1 MICRLCLKDIP
12 KESSIKLYENLDT
25 SSDSLEMVKL
35 IEKYLEIEIKQN
47 DIVSTI
53 ICQDCYDHLEEFH
66 RFSQQVAEKQLTLR
80 NEFMDVNLKK
90 EFNFDDDGDAWDND
104 DQEDKI
110 EMDPKETTQMT
121 INCPIS
127 MFKDESE
134 NDDDDDNDEKEMP
147 TEDLMDTVI
156 GNVEKDIIAPDSV
169 AVNEEEDDDF
179 LPDQISSEDDDV
191 PLIKLKSTKKTKN
204 AKTKRKRTPAKTR
217 EIKEKKPAKK
227 KLSAQ
232 EEVAMSMDLVCDICQ
247 TRVET
252 WKELREHFLLAHTK
266 TPYIKCCDITYRK
279 PRELIEHLE
288 WHKNPDMF
296 KCQICD
302 KNMSSARNLTIHI
315 TSEHPDEADSV
326 EFYEC
331 EHCSK
336 RIRNY
341 NLFKKHLRSHNKDKE
356 VECHICNKR
365 CATIYRLRNHIA
377 SVHNNIYHH
386 ICDICGKKFKSKTSF
401 QKHYDEHQ
409 GIVEPPAQ
417 CTICGAWLKNQHSLR
432 VHHQTHE
439 DTQFAC
445 DICGKFF
452 KTKKNLSRHKGYW
465 HRRERNLSCSYC
477 DKVFRE
483 KRNLDEHMAMHTDTN
498 LYTCPHCGKESRS
511 KSNMYVHIKRQH
523 PDEWW
528 KSKQERYKLKP
539 EDGGEAQVQED
550 EIKEKSSEVAIEGTA
565 VTSSTLTQEC
575 INAE

>member
-25 SSDSLEMVKL
+25 SDDSIEMVKL
-35 IEKYLEIEIKQN
+35 IEKYLEIEIKHN

-80 NEFMDVNLKK
+80 NEFLDVNLKK
-90 EFNFDDDGDAWDND
+90 EFNFDDNDDAWDND
-104 DQEDKI
+104 DHEDKI
-110 EMDPKETTQMT
+110 DPKETTQEMT

-127 MFKDESE
+127 MFKDET
-134 NDDDDDNDEKEMP
+134 DDDEKDEQEMP

-156 GNVEKDIIAPDSV
+156 CNNEKDIIAPDSV
-169 AVNEEEDDDF
+169 AVNDDDYI
-179 LPDQISSEDDDV
+179 PDQISSDDDDV
-191 PLIKLKSTKKTKN
+191 PLIKLKSTKKTSQ
-204 AKTKRKRTPAKTR
+204 KRKRKKAPAKPR

-232 EEVAMSMDLVCDICQ
+232 DEVAMSIDLVCDICQ

-252 WKELREHFLLAHTK
+252 WKALREHFLLAHTK
-266 TPYIKCCDITYRK
+266 TPYIKCCDIVYRK

-296 KCQICD
+296 RCQICD

-341 NLFKKHLRSHNKDKE
+341 NLFKKHMRSHNKDQE

-365 CATIYRLRNHIA
+365 FCSEINLTRHI
-377 SVHNNIYHH
+377 HNIHKYIKYH
-386 ICDICGKKFKSKTSF
+386 ICDVCGQKYKNKESFKLHYAQHQGIIEPAAQCSICQKWLKNKNTLRLHRFVHEKHPTPCGICGKLFET
-401 QKHYDEHQ
+401 KHR
-409 GIVEPPAQ
+409 
-417 CTICGAWLKNQHSLR
+417 LR
-432 VHHQTHE
+432 
-439 DTQFAC
+439 
-445 DICGKFF
+445 
-452 KTKKNLSRHKGYW
+452 RHISYW
-465 HRRERNLSCSYC
+465 HKSDVNLQCNFCEKVFRQERNL
-477 DKVFRE
+477 K
-483 KRNLDEHMAMHTDTN
+483 EHMAIHTGVQ
-498 LYTCPHCGKESRS
+498 LYNCPHCQKESRS
-511 KSNMYVHIKRQH
+511 KSNMYAHIKRQH
-523 PDEWW
+523 PTEWF
-528 KSKQERYKLKP
+528 KSKMERLN
-539 EDGGEAQVQED
+539 
-550 EIKEKSSEVAIEGTA
+550 IEPKTGN
-565 VTSSTLTQEC
+565 L
-575 INAE
+575 

>member
-134 NDDDDDNDEKEMP
+134 NDDDDDDDNDEKEMP

-169 AVNEEEDDDF
+169 AVNEEEDDDY

-217 EIKEKKPAKK
+217 ELKEKKPAKK

-365 CATIYRLRNHIA
+365 FQSEYHLERHLSNFHKKATPL
-377 SVHNNIYHH
+377 V
-386 ICDICGKKFKSKTSF
+386 CDICGRVYKNKAAFKR
-401 QKHYDEHQ
+401 HCDEHQ
-409 GIVEPPAQ
+409 GIVSQAVQ
-417 CTICGAWLKNQHSLR
+417 CSICNTWLKNEEGLR
-432 VHHQTHE
+432 LHRFTHE
-439 DTQFAC
+439 EQPTAC
-445 DICGKFF
+445 DVCGKLFQ
-452 KTKKNLSRHKGYW
+452 TKRRLYRHKVYW
-465 HRRERNLSCSYC
+465 HTLDTNLKCTFC

-483 KRNLDEHMAMHTDTN
+483 KRNLDEHMAIHTGVQ
-498 LYTCPHCGKESRS
+498 LYTCPHCGKDSRS
-511 KSNMYVHIKRQH
+511 KSNMYVHIKRIH
-523 PDEWW
+523 PEEWW
-528 KSKQERYKLKP
+528 KSKMERLNLVPKDEQTKEMVV
-539 EDGGEAQVQED
+539 ED
-550 EIKEKSSEVAIEGTA
+550 K
-565 VTSSTLTQEC
+565 
-575 INAE
+575 

>member
-104 DQEDKI
+104 DHEDKI

-127 MFKDESE
+127 MFKDESD
-134 NDDDDDNDEKEMP
+134 NDDDNDEKEMP

-169 AVNEEEDDDF
+169 AVNEEEDDDY

-204 AKTKRKRTPAKTR
+204 AKTKRKKAPAKPR

-252 WKELREHFLLAHTK
+252 WKALREHFLLAHTK

-365 CATIYRLRNHIA
+365 FCSENNLTRHIQNMHKYAKYHVCDVCGQKFKNKDSFKNHYAKHQGIIEPAAQCSICNRWLKNKHSLRLHRF
-377 SVHNNIYHH
+377 VHEKNPTP
-386 ICDICGKKFKSKTSF
+386 CDICGKVFDTKHRLRKHKS
-401 QKHYDEHQ
+401 
-409 GIVEPPAQ
+409 
-417 CTICGAWLKNQHSLR
+417 
-432 VHHQTHE
+432 
-439 DTQFAC
+439 
-445 DICGKFF
+445 
-452 KTKKNLSRHKGYW
+452 YW
-465 HRRERNLSCSYC
+465 HKSDLNLQCNFCEKVFRQERNLQ
-477 DKVFRE
+477 
-483 KRNLDEHMAMHTDTN
+483 EHMAIHTGVQ
-498 LYTCPHCGKESRS
+498 LYKCPHCQKESRS

-523 PDEWW
+523 PTEWW
-528 KSKQERYKLKP
+528 KSKMERLNIEPKD
-539 EDGGEAQVQED
+539 EMAVVQ
-550 EIKEKSSEVAIEGTA
+550 
-565 VTSSTLTQEC
+565 Q
-575 INAE
+575 

>member
-25 SSDSLEMVKL
+25 SDDSIEMVKL
-35 IEKYLEIEIKQN
+35 IEKYLEIEIKHN

-80 NEFMDVNLKK
+80 NEFLDVNLKK
-90 EFNFDDDGDAWDND
+90 EFNFDDNDDAWDND
-104 DQEDKI
+104 DHEDKI
-110 EMDPKETTQMT
+110 DPKETTQEMT

-127 MFKDESE
+127 MFKDET
-134 NDDDDDNDEKEMP
+134 DDDEKDEQEMP

-156 GNVEKDIIAPDSV
+156 CNNEKDIIAPDSV
-169 AVNEEEDDDF
+169 AVNDDDYI
-179 LPDQISSEDDDV
+179 PDQISSDDDDV
-191 PLIKLKSTKKTKN
+191 PLIKLKSTKKTSQ
-204 AKTKRKRTPAKTR
+204 KRKRKKAPAKPR

-232 EEVAMSMDLVCDICQ
+232 DEVAMSIDLVCDICQ

-252 WKELREHFLLAHTK
+252 WKALREHFLLAHTK
-266 TPYIKCCDITYRK
+266 TPYIKCCDIVYRK

-296 KCQICD
+296 RCQICD

-341 NLFKKHLRSHNKDKE
+341 NLFKKHMRSHNKDQE

-365 CATIYRLRNHIA
+365 FCSEINLTRHICNMHKYTKYHVCDVCGQKYKNKESFKNHYAKHQGIIEPAAQCSICNRWLKNKHSLRLHRF
-377 SVHNNIYHH
+377 VHEKHTTP
-386 ICDICGKKFKSKTSF
+386 CDICGKVFDTK
-401 QKHYDEHQ
+401 
-409 GIVEPPAQ
+409 
-417 CTICGAWLKNQHSLR
+417 HSLR
-432 VHHQTHE
+432 
-439 DTQFAC
+439 
-445 DICGKFF
+445 K
-452 KTKKNLSRHKGYW
+452 HKSYW
-465 HRRERNLSCSYC
+465 HKSDLNLQCSFCEKVFRQERNLQ
-477 DKVFRE
+477 
-483 KRNLDEHMAMHTDTN
+483 EHMATHTGVQ
-498 LYTCPHCGKESRS
+498 LYKCPHCQKESRS

-523 PDEWW
+523 PTEWW
-528 KSKQERYKLKP
+528 QSKMERLNIDPK
-539 EDGGEAQVQED
+539 
-550 EIKEKSSEVAIEGTA
+550 
-565 VTSSTLTQEC
+565 
-575 INAE
+575 AENTELHQQY